1 MVILDPSIYYYYMYS
16 LIPKYQINLEIS
28 VKGVFEIVA
37 ELMLNNLLI
46 AWYKS
51 LSEQEKYERHFKRYF
66 RLI

>member
-16 LIPKYQINLEIS
+16 LIPKYQINVEIS